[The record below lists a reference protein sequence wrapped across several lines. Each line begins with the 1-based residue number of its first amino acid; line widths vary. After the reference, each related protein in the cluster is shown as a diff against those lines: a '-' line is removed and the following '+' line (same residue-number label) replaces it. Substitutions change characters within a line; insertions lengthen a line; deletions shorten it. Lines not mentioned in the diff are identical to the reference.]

1 VVVRP
6 GRTVAAVDPF
16 DLPDWVGVGAVT
28 WRALSSLSGSNLVTG
43 ELAGDQAD
51 SLAGSQAGD
60 PPGGSGGATFA
71 CDVLACDPAYPLPVL
86 SEAWRHDAHQAWALG
101 EVLLVEYD
109 GRLTLVVPGTVVT
122 AEPTLEA
129 VRRLARAVGSKPER
143 FTVALRL

>member
-1 VVVRP
+1 MAPRP
-6 GRTVAAVDPF
+6 GPSVEPVDPF
-16 DLPDWVGVGAVT
+16 DLPEWVGEGPVT
-28 WRALSSLSGSNLVTG
+28 W
-43 ELAGDQAD
+43 QAST
-51 SLAGSQAGD
+51 SLAGSNRVSGELRAG
-60 PPGGSGGATFA
+60 PGAHLD

-101 EVLLVEYD
+101 EVLLVAYD

-129 VRRLARAVGSKPER
+129 VRRLARAVGSKPDR

>member
-1 VVVRP
+1 VEP
-6 GRTVAAVDPF
+6 VDPF
-16 DLPDWVGVGAVT
+16 DLPDWVGVGRVT
-28 WRALSSLSGSNLVTG
+28 WQASTSLGDSYLVTG
-43 ELAGDQAD
+43 ELDG
-51 SLAGSQAGD
+51 G
-60 PPGGSGGATFA
+60 PGGRGGETLT
-71 CDVLACDPAYPLPVL
+71 CDVLACDPAYPVPVL

-101 EVLLVEYD
+101 EVLLIEYD

>member
-1 VVVRP
+1 MEP
-6 GRTVAAVDPF
+6 VDPF
-16 DLPDWVGVGAVT
+16 DLPDWVGVGRVT
-28 WRALSSLSGSNLVTG
+28 WRASSSLDGSHLVTG
-43 ELAGDQAD
+43 DLD
-51 SLAGSQAGD
+51 
-60 PPGGSGGATFA
+60 GGSEEPGAVTLT
-71 CDVLACDPAYPLPVL
+71 CDVLACDPAYPMPVL

-129 VRRLARAVGSKPER
+129 VRRLARAVGSRPER

>member
-1 VVVRP
+1 MRP
-6 GRTVAAVDPF
+6 GRTVESVDPL
-16 DLPDWVGVGAVT
+16 DLPDWVGEGAVT
-28 WRALSSLSGSNLVTG
+28 WRASS
-43 ELAGDQAD
+43 
-51 SLAGSQAGD
+51 SLAGSHLVSGD
-60 PPGGSGGATFA
+60 LDGGSTGRSLG

-109 GRLTLVVPGTVVT
+109 GRLALVVPGIVVA

-129 VRRLARAVGSKPER
+129 VRRLARAVGSQPDR

>member
-1 VVVRP
+1 MPRP
-6 GRTVAAVDPF
+6 GHTVEPVDPF
-16 DLPDWVGVGAVT
+16 DLPDWVGEGTVT
-28 WRALSSLSGSNLVTG
+28 WHASSSLGGSHLVTG
-43 ELAGDQAD
+43 ELQ
-51 SLAGSQAGD
+51 
-60 PPGGSGGATFA
+60 GGPSGTTLV

-101 EVLLVEYD
+101 EMLLIEYD

-129 VRRLARAVGSKPER
+129 VRRLARAVGSKPEQ

>member
-6 GRTVAAVDPF
+6 GRAVAAVDPF
-16 DLPDWVGVGAVT
+16 DLPDWVGVGPVT
-28 WRALSSLSGSNLVTG
+28 WRASSSLSGSHLVTG
-43 ELAGDQAD
+43 ELADDQV
-51 SLAGSQAGD
+51 G
-60 PPGGSGGATFA
+60 PSGTTLV

>member
-1 VVVRP
+1 VA
-6 GRTVAAVDPF
+6 GRSGHAVELVDPF
-16 DLPDWVGVGAVT
+16 DLPDWVGETDVT
-28 WRALSSLSGSNLVTG
+28 WRASSRLAGSHLVTG
-43 ELAGDQAD
+43 DLDGGDGPTQ
-51 SLAGSQAGD
+51 
-60 PPGGSGGATFA
+60 T

-101 EVLLVEYD
+101 EVLVVTYD

-143 FTVALRL
+143 FTVALQL